1 MAGTIL
7 PSEADGRPR
16 GWSRD
21 HLRLHRSLLR
31 HPSRLPRGASL
42 LLAVSGGQDSMA
54 MAGLLQ
60 HLQPLHGWRL
70 RLWHG
75 DHGWRAD
82 SAQQAEELAAWA
94 GQQRLPLRVQRL
106 EPGAGDGN
114 REQAA
119 RRWRYACLLDEA
131 LQQGCSH
138 VLTAHTGSDRA
149 ETVLLHLARG
159 SHRRGLASL
168 RSSLPLAAIQPPGE
182 RASNTS
188 AGEPGPLLVRPLQ
201 LFCRQDTAR
210 ICRLQAW
217 PVWPDPTNEDPSL
230 SRNRIRQEVLPVLEA
245 LHPGASRRISAQAER
260 LADELLKQRELIAL
274 ALQTIT
280 AADDQLDRCALQRLD
295 PANQR
300 LLLLHWREQQQAPT
314 PASHSLDQLLSRL
327 PLQRGPGRLD
337 LPNGWQLRWSGS
349 RLALQSPDLADGH
362 G

>member
-31 HPSRLPRGASL
+31 HPSLLPRGASL

-54 MAGLLQ
+54 MAGLLH
-60 HLQPLHGWRL
+60 HLEPLHGWRL

-82 SAQQAEELAAWA
+82 SAQQAQELAAWA
-94 GQQRLPLRVQRL
+94 GRQQLPLHVQRL
-106 EPGAGDGN
+106 EPGPRDGN

-131 LQQGCSH
+131 LRQDCSH
-138 VLTAHTGSDRA
+138 VLTAHTASDRA

-168 RSSLPLAAIQPPGE
+168 RTSLPLAALQPPGE
-182 RASNTS
+182 RAFSSN
-188 AGEPGPLLVRPLQ
+188 AGGAGPLLVRPLQ
-201 LFCRQDTAR
+201 IFSRQDTAR
-210 ICRLQAW
+210 ICRLQTW
-217 PVWPDPTNEDPSL
+217 PVWPDPTNQDPTL

-260 LADELLKQRELIAL
+260 LADELLQQRELIAL
-274 ALQTIT
+274 ALQTIS
-280 AADDQLDRCALQRLD
+280 ADDGQLDRRALQRLA

-300 LLLLHWREQQQAPT
+300 LLLLLWLEQQQAPT
-314 PASHSLDQLLSRL
+314 PASQSLDQLLSRL

-337 LPNGWQLRWSGS
+337 LPDGWQLLWSGS